1 MEQSGQI
8 AEVYI
13 WVLSGVL
20 GFLFLILMFV
30 GKTIA
35 SRVGGKLDELV
46 KATIQQTEQIKQLFS
61 MYESAQKKIY
71 ALKDKL
77 SKISEEKHSCKNY
90 EPK

>member
-1 MEQSGQI
+1 MEQQQMI

-20 GFLFLILMFV
+20 GFLLLVLVFV

-61 MYESAQKKIY
+61 MYGSAQKKID
-71 ALKDKL
+71 ALKNKL
-77 SKISEEKHSCKNY
+77 GMIEKEKHSCINY
-90 EPK
+90 KPK